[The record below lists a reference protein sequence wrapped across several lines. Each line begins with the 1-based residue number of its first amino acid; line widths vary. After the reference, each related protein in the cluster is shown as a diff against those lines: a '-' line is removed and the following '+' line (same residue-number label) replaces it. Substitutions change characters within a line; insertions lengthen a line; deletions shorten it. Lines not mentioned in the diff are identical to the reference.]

1 MVAEVIVDVAHTNVA
16 RPFSY
21 LVPEGMELCA
31 GMRVMVPLGRRQV
44 DGFVVGLTTEESLPP
59 ELPFERLKPI
69 AKKLDDYP
77 ALLPQLLA
85 LAKELAEEAHCPLC
99 ETLRL
104 MLPAAMRTGRIQQKK
119 EWTAQLTKG
128 KDALSEAEKQ
138 KRAPKRATLL
148 RLLADGAEKPVSDLS
163 KLINDPMDALRA
175 LEKAG
180 LVTLCQREVFRAPDG
195 AEDVERSVA
204 PALTGDQRDALD
216 VMLPSLRSGKGAFLL
231 HGVTGSGKTEVYLA
245 MVSEALK
252 MGKGAIILVP
262 EIALTPQMVRWFR
275 SRFGPETAVLHSR
288 LTDGQRYDEWRRIR
302 LGRARVV
309 IGARSAIFAPVEKLG
324 LIVIDEEHEQT
335 YVSDKH
341 PRYDARRVAMSRAG
355 REGATVVLSSATP
368 SILSF
373 AMARRGDYTL
383 VEMPRRVNDRPM
395 PEVTVVDM
403 RRELESGNRSIFS
416 RLLIQ
421 KLKACVESGQQAML
435 FLNRRGYNTFVSCRS
450 CGYVVKC
457 EQCDLSMTLHR
468 EQEDGGPGELR
479 CHMCGAV
486 KAPPEVCPECGSKYI
501 RYFGSGTQRVEEE
514 MRKLFPQVTTVRMDI
529 DTTRE
534 RDAHA
539 KLLKRFG
546 SGEAQVLIGTQMI
559 AKGLDFPKVT
569 LVGVVAA
576 DMTLNLPDYRARE
589 RTFQLIT
596 QVAGRAGRA
605 DAPGEVVVQTYKPND
620 LCIEAAAAQDYRA
633 FFEMEFSRR
642 RAGLYPPF
650 TMLARLLVESER
662 EADAKAMAE
671 RLYDTVQT
679 YLLSHLQQKRRTL
692 MVRVDEAPVK
702 RIRGQFRY
710 HVLMKLFDH
719 PDAAPVLHLLSEL
732 STVDGENCRIYCEVN
747 PATMM

>member
-1 MVAEVIVDVAHTNVA
+1 MVAQVIVDVVHTNVA

-21 LVPEGMELCA
+21 RIPDGMNVTVGL
-31 GMRVMVPLGRRQV
+31 RVRVPLGKRQV
-44 DGFVVGLTTEESLPP
+44 DGFVVDVIPESEADVPVEKL
-59 ELPFERLKPI
+59 RPI
-69 AKKLDDYP
+69 AKAMDDYP
-77 ALLPQLLA
+77 ALLPPLL
-85 LAKELAEEAHCPLC
+85 ELAEEMALECHCPLS

-104 MLPAAMRTGRIQQKK
+104 MLPAAMRTGRIQMKK
-119 EWTAQLTKG
+119 APYAQLKEG
-128 KDALSEAEKQ
+128 VNALSEAENQ
-138 KRAPKRATLL
+138 RRAPKRAMLL
-148 RLLADGAEKPVSDLS
+148 RLLSDGQEKLVSDLAQ
-163 KLINDPMDALRA
+163 LVNDPREALKA

-180 LVTLCQREVFRAPDG
+180 LVTLFEREVFRAPDG
-195 AEDVERSVA
+195 AEEIERTMA
-204 PALTGDQRDALD
+204 PPLTSDQHEALD
-216 VMLPSLRSGKGAFLL
+216 AMLPSLQNGRGAFLL

-245 MVSEALK
+245 LVQKALE

-302 LGRARVV
+302 LGHARVV
-309 IGARSAIFAPVEKLG
+309 VGARSAIFAPVENLG

-335 YVSDKH
+335 YLSDKH
-341 PRYDARRVAMSRAG
+341 PRYDARRIAVSRAS
-355 REGATVVLSSATP
+355 REHAAVVLSSATP

-383 VEMPRRVNDRPM
+383 VEMPRRVANRPM
-395 PEVTVVDM
+395 PEVTIVDM
-403 RRELESGNRSIFS
+403 RQELESGNRSIFS

-421 KLKACVESGQQAML
+421 KLKECTDKGEQAML

-468 EQEDGGPGELR
+468 EHGEDGPQQLR
-479 CHMCGAV
+479 CHMCGNVAE
-486 KAPPEVCPECGSKYI
+486 PPEVCPECGSKYI

-514 MRKLFPQVTTVRMDI
+514 MRKLFPHIKTVRMDI

-539 KLLKRFG
+539 KLLGQFG
-546 SGEAQVLIGTQMI
+546 RGEAQVLIGTQMI

-576 DMTLNLPDYRARE
+576 DMTLNLPDYRAPE

-605 DAPGEVVVQTYKPND
+605 QTPGEVVVQTYKPD
-620 LCIEAAAAQDYRA
+620 HPCIEAAAAQDYRA

-650 TMLARLLVESER
+650 TLLARLLVESER
-662 EADAKAMAE
+662 ELDAKNMAE
-671 RLYDTVQT
+671 QLYNTVTT
-679 YLLSHLQQKRRTL
+679 YLLSHPAQKKRTL
-692 MVRVDEAPVK
+692 MVRLDEAPVK

-710 HVLMKLFDH
+710 HDV
-719 PDAAPVLHLLSEL
+719 A
-732 STVDGENCRIYCEVN
+732 CC
-747 PATMM
+747 

>member
-1 MVAEVIVDVAHTNVA
+1 MIAQVIVDVVHTNVA

-21 LVPEGMELCA
+21 LVPD
-31 GMRVMVPLGRRQV
+31 GMRLCVGSRVRVPLGRRQV
-44 DGFVVGLTTEESLPP
+44 DGFVVALDGQTDVPAE
-59 ELPFERLKPI
+59 
-69 AKKLDDYP
+69 KLRPVARVLDPYP
-77 ALLPQLLA
+77 ALLPALL
-85 LAKELAEEAHCPLC
+85 ELADEMALEAHCPLS

-104 MLPAAMRTGRIQQKK
+104 MLPAAMRTGRIQQKQ
-119 EWTAQLTKG
+119 EWCAQLMPG
-128 KDALSEAEKQ
+128 VDAEKQ
-138 KRAPKRATLL
+138 AQNQKRSPKRAMLL
-148 RLLADGAEKPVSDLS
+148 RLLTDGQPHTLTDLA
-163 KLINDPMDALRA
+163 ALVNEPREPLKV
-175 LEKAG
+175 LEQNG
-180 LVTLCQREVFRAPDG
+180 LVRLFQREVFRAPDG
-195 AEDVERSVA
+195 VEQITPTHA
-204 PALTGDQRDALD
+204 PALTDEQREALD
-216 VMLPSLRSGKGAFLL
+216 IMLPSLRLGKGAFLL
-231 HGVTGSGKTEVYLA
+231 HGVTGSGKTEVYLE
-245 MVSEALK
+245 MVRQTLL
-252 MGKGAIILVP
+252 MGKAAIILVP

-309 IGARSAIFAPVEKLG
+309 VGARSAIFAPVEHLG

-335 YVSDKH
+335 YLSDKH
-341 PRYDARRVAMSRAG
+341 PRYDARRVAVSRAG
-355 REGATVVLSSATP
+355 REGAVVVLSSATP

-383 VEMPRRVNDRPM
+383 VEMPNRVNNRPL
-395 PEVTVVDM
+395 PQVTVVDM

-421 KLKACVESGQQAML
+421 KLGECVQSGQQAML

-457 EQCDLSMTLHR
+457 PQCDLSMTLHHL
-468 EQEDGGPGELR
+468 EDGSEELR

-486 KAPPEVCPECGSKYI
+486 ERPPAVCPECGSKYI

-514 MRKLFPQVTTVRMDI
+514 MHKLFPQVQTVRMDI
-529 DTTRE
+529 DTTRS

-539 KLLKRFG
+539 KLLGRFG

-576 DMTLNLPDYRARE
+576 DMTLNLPDYRAPE

-605 DAPGEVVVQTYKPND
+605 DQPGQVIVQTYKPDNP
-620 LCIEAAAAQDYRA
+620 CIQAAARQDYLA

-642 RAGLYPPF
+642 RTGLYPPF
-650 TMLARLLVESER
+650 TLLARLLVESPR

-671 RLYDTVQT
+671 QLYNTVQT
-679 YLLSHLQQKRRTL
+679 YLLSHPAQKKRTL
-692 MVRVDEAPVK
+692 LVRADEAPVK

-710 HVLMKLFDH
+710 HVLLKLFDH
-719 PDAAPVLHLLSEL
+719 PDTAPLVALLSEL
-732 STVDGENCRIYCEVN
+732 SAVSSESCRVYCEIN

>member
-1 MVAEVIVDVAHTNVA
+1 MIAQVIVDVVHTNVA

-21 LVPEGMELCA
+21 LIPEGMDVTIGL
-31 GMRVMVPLGRRQV
+31 RVRVPLGKRQV
-44 DGFVVGLTTEESLPP
+44 DGFVVDIIPESKADVPA
-59 ELPFERLKPI
+59 EKLKPI
-69 AKKLDDYP
+69 TKAMDDYP
-77 ALLPQLLA
+77 ALLTPLL
-85 LAKELAEEAHCPLC
+85 ELAEEMALECHCPLS

-104 MLPAAMRTGRIQQKK
+104 MLPAAMRTGRIQMKK
-119 EWTAQLTKG
+119 AQYAQLRNG
-128 KDALSEAEKQ
+128 VDALKEAETQ
-138 KRAPKRATLL
+138 RRAPKRATLL
-148 RLLADGAEKPVSDLS
+148 RLLSDGQEKAVSDLAQ
-163 KLINDPMDALRA
+163 LVNDPREALKA

-180 LVTLCQREVFRAPDG
+180 LVTLSEREVFRAPDG
-195 AEDVERSVA
+195 TEEIACTIAPPLTADQHEALEA
-204 PALTGDQRDALD
+204 MLPALQNGR
-216 VMLPSLRSGKGAFLL
+216 GAFLL

-245 MVSEALK
+245 LVQEALK

-302 LGRARVV
+302 LGHARVV
-309 IGARSAIFAPVEKLG
+309 VGARSAIFAPVENLG

-335 YVSDKH
+335 YLSDKH
-341 PRYDARRVAMSRAG
+341 PRYDARRIAVSRAN
-355 REGATVVLSSATP
+355 REKAAVVLSSATP

-383 VEMPRRVNDRPM
+383 VEMPRRVANRPM
-395 PEVTVVDM
+395 PEVTIVDM
-403 RRELESGNRSIFS
+403 RQELESGNRSIFS

-421 KLKACVESGQQAML
+421 KLKECTDKGEQAML

-468 EQEDGGPGELR
+468 EHGEDGPSELR
-479 CHMCGAV
+479 CHMCGNTAQ
-486 KAPPEVCPECGSKYI
+486 PPEICPECGSKYI

-514 MRKLFPQVTTVRMDI
+514 MHKLFPSVKTVRMDI

-539 KLLKRFG
+539 KLLGQFG
-546 SGEAQVLIGTQMI
+546 RGEAQVLIGTQMI

-576 DMTLNLPDYRARE
+576 DMTLNLPDYRAPE

-605 DAPGEVVVQTYKPND
+605 QTPGEVVVQTYKPEHP
-620 LCIEAAAAQDYRA
+620 CIEAAAAQDYRA

-650 TMLARLLVESER
+650 TLLARLLVESER
-662 EADAKAMAE
+662 EMDAKAMAE
-671 RLYDTVQT
+671 QLYNTVTT
-679 YLLSHLQQKRRTL
+679 YLLSHPAQKKRTL
-692 MVRVDEAPVK
+692 LVRMDEAPVR

-710 HVLMKLFDH
+710 HVLFKVFDH
-719 PDAAPVLHLLSEL
+719 PDIAPLLALLSEL
-732 STVDGENCRIYCEVN
+732 SAASSESCHIYCEIN

>member
-1 MVAEVIVDVAHTNVA
+1 MVAQVIVDVVHTNVA

-21 LVPEGMELCA
+21 LIPEGMNVCP
-31 GMRVMVPLGRRQV
+31 GMRVLVPLGRRQV
-44 DGFVVGLTTEESLPP
+44 DGFVVDIIPSEQADVPP
-59 ELPFERLKPI
+59 EKLKPI
-69 AKKLDDYP
+69 IKYLDEYP
-77 ALLPQLLA
+77 ALLPPLM
-85 LAKELAEEAHCPLC
+85 ELAQEIALECHCPLS

-104 MLPAAMRTGRIQQKK
+104 MLPAAMRTGRIQLKRMPCAK
-119 EWTAQLTKG
+119 LAEG
-128 KDALSEAEKQ
+128 VDALKEAESQ
-138 KRAPKRATLL
+138 RRSPKRATLL
-148 RLLADGAEKPVSDLS
+148 RLLSDGEAKTVADLS
-163 KLINDPMDALRA
+163 QLVNAPRDALKA

-180 LVTLCQREVFRAPDG
+180 LVRLFEREIFRAPDG
-195 AEDVERSVA
+195 ADEIQPTSA
-204 PALTGDQRDALD
+204 PPLTGDQLDALD
-216 VMLPSLRSGKGAFLL
+216 TMLPSLKAGKGAFLL

-245 MVSEALK
+245 MVRETLA
-252 MGKGAIILVP
+252 MGKSAIILVP

-302 LGRARVV
+302 LGHARVV
-309 IGARSAIFAPVEKLG
+309 VGARSAIFAPLENLG

-335 YVSDKH
+335 YLSDKH
-341 PRYDARRVAMSRAG
+341 PRYDARRIALSRAK
-355 REGATVVLSSATP
+355 REGAAVILSSATP

-383 VEMPRRVNDRPM
+383 VEMPHRVQNRPL
-395 PEVTVVDM
+395 PEVTIVDM
-403 RRELESGNRSIFS
+403 RKELEGGNRSIFS

-421 KLKACVESGQQAML
+421 KLTECLENGQQAML

-457 EQCDLSMTLHR
+457 EQCDISMTLHR
-468 EQEDGGPGELR
+468 ENGDDGPQELR
-479 CHMCGAV
+479 CHMCGNVAE
-486 KAPPEVCPECGSKYI
+486 PPDVCPECGSKYI

-514 MRKLFPQVTTVRMDI
+514 MHKLFPHVKTVRMDI

-539 KLLKRFG
+539 KLLGQFG

-576 DMTLNLPDYRARE
+576 DMTLNLPDYRAPE

-605 DAPGEVVVQTYKPND
+605 QQPGEVIVQTYKPED
-620 LCIEAAAAQDYRA
+620 ACINAAAAQDYRA
-633 FFEMEFSRR
+633 FFEMEFARR

-650 TMLARLLVESER
+650 TLLARLLVESPR
-662 EADAKAMAE
+662 EMDAQMTCE
-671 RLYDTVQT
+671 QLYNTLQT
-679 YLLSHLQQKRRTL
+679 YLLSHPQQKKRTL
-692 MVRVDEAPVK
+692 MIRSDAAPVK

-710 HVLMKLFDH
+710 HVLLKVFDH
-719 PDAAPVLHLLSEL
+719 PDVAPLLALMSEL
-732 STVDGENCRIYCEVN
+732 CAVSNESCRIYCEIN